1 MLVEPEEI
9 FRREVLDRHA
19 LPVPAPARW
28 ASEPEPEHLPDID
41 YTADRARPVELMAAR
56 QRHEETQTP

>member
-9 FRREVLDRHA
+9 FRREVLDRYA
-19 LPVPAPARW
+19 PPAPAPARW

-41 YTADRARPVELMAAR
+41 FAADRARLVELMAAR
-56 QRHEETQTP
+56 RHEETQTP